1 MSQLESRC
9 VDCGRPVLGRVLC
22 PACEQDRMMQQSE
35 LASAASSGKG
45 LRCND

>member
-1 MSQLESRC
+1 MSKLEQRC
-9 VDCGRPVLGRVLC
+9 IDCGRPVPARALC
-22 PACEQDRMMQQSE
+22 PACEQDRMIEQSQ